1 VYTKIR
7 NKEGESVCQ
16 VVGSGQALTK
26 KKQQN
31 SQPEGEKEIIG
42 SISSEMGSQKTSM
55 EQLAKYLHSVKKV
68 KIATS
73 LQKKR
78 QG

>member
-1 VYTKIR
+1 
-7 NKEGESVCQ
+7 
-16 VVGSGQALTK
+16 
-26 KKQQN
+26 
-31 SQPEGEKEIIG
+31 
-42 SISSEMGSQKTSM
+42 M

-78 QG
+78 QGWAHD